1 MQRLA
6 QILFQIILTL
16 TLFSFWAAFALLVV
30 NKLFY
35 QDLPGYVIGRI
46 CIWEGVALLVAALV
60 AHQMIRKWGPIRL
73 EQVNGER
80 RLTFPPKYGA
90 YFLIYFTVAVLVTI
104 WQFWV
109 FSQGF

>member
-6 QILFQIILTL
+6 QIFFQIILTL
-16 TLFSFWAAFALLVV
+16 TVFSFWAAFALLVV

-35 QDLPGYVIGRI
+35 EDLPGYVIGRI
-46 CIWEGVALLVAALV
+46 CIWEGVAIVVAALI
-60 AHQMIRKWGPIRL
+60 AQLMIRKWGPIRL
-73 EQVNGER
+73 EEVNGQL
-80 RLTFPPKYGA
+80 RLIFPPRYGV
-90 YFLIYFTVAVLVTI
+90 YFLIYFTVAVLVAI